1 MIKNIK
7 EIDENFVITLIKFC
21 WILIKK
27 NKLSDASKD
36 IFVYLI
42 HKISFVSALSKKSMI
57 EGYNN

>member
-42 HKISFVSALSKKSMI
+42 HKISW
-57 EGYNN
+57 EH